1 MLGRIMKLKTVS
13 VTGLFGMFDHTV
25 DVRPEGLTFI
35 HSPNG
40 YGKST
45 FVRMVFLIL
54 KGDVN
59 ELREISFTRMDLTF
73 DDETNIIVEKNEDE
87 LFIQS
92 QRHEIISEMTEDDMR
107 SIMEVTYIPSERLIV
122 RKMDGRLVPA
132 LEAYISEFADRVQN
146 AQEDNQLEM
155 KHIESKDIRNDELV
169 FWSKDLKAKLD
180 FIKEAGF
187 TTEIPAGLRFPPSRH
202 DVNQSAQEY
211 LDLAH
216 AISEYIERNYY
227 LAESVVVFKDIINGL
242 FLNKNLAINENG
254 VVGVEFD
261 DGTSLPLNKLSSGE
275 KQILVMFYKIIF
287 QTVSGSLVIIDEPE
301 ISLHISWQQRM
312 GAIFM
317 DIARLRHL
325 QIIVATHSPQI
336 VHDKWD
342 LANELRVERA

>member
-1 MLGRIMKLKTVS
+1 MKLRTVS
-13 VTGLFGMFDHTV
+13 VTGLFGMFDHSV
-25 DVRPEGLTFI
+25 DVSPEGLSFI

-45 FVRMVFLIL
+45 FARMISLTL
-54 KGDVN
+54 KGDVK
-59 ELREISFTRMDLTF
+59 ELLDIPFTRMDLVF
-73 DDETNIIVEKNEDE
+73 DDETSIILERNEDE
-87 LFIQS
+87 LFVQS

-122 RKMDGRLVPA
+122 KKMDGRLVPA
-132 LEAYISEFADRVQN
+132 LEAYVAELADRVQN
-146 AQEDNQLEM
+146 AQEYNQLDIKPIKVE
-155 KHIESKDIRNDELV
+155 DIRNDELA

-187 TTEIPAGLRFPPSRH
+187 TTEIPSGLRFPPSRH
-202 DVNQSAQEY
+202 EVNQSAQEY
-211 LDLAH
+211 LDLAY

-227 LAESVVVFKDIINGL
+227 LAESIVVFKDIVNGL
-242 FLNKNLAINENG
+242 FLSKNVSINENG
-254 VVGVEFD
+254 ILGVDFD

-287 QTVSGSLVIIDEPE
+287 QASPGSLVVIDEPE

-312 GAIFM
+312 GAVFM

>member
-1 MLGRIMKLKTVS
+1 MKLKAVS
-13 VTGLFGMFDHTV
+13 VTGLFGMFDHSV
-25 DVRPEGLTFI
+25 DVMPEGLTFI

-45 FVRMVFLIL
+45 FARMIFLIL

-59 ELREISFTRMDLTF
+59 ELRDIPFARMDLTF
-73 DDETNIIVEKNEDE
+73 DDETSIIIEKNEDD
-87 LFIQS
+87 LYVQS

-132 LEAYISEFADRVQN
+132 MESYISELSDRIQN
-146 AQEDNQLEM
+146 AQEDNQLDVR
-155 KHIESKDIRNDELV
+155 HIDSEDIRNDELV

-180 FIKEAGF
+180 FIREAGF

-202 DVNQSAQEY
+202 DVNQSAQDY
-211 LDLAH
+211 LDLAY

-227 LAESVVVFKDIINGL
+227 LAESVVVFKDIVNGL
-242 FLNKNLAINENG
+242 FLNKNISINDSG
-254 VVGVEFD
+254 MVGIEFD

-275 KQILVMFYKIIF
+275 KQIIVMFYKIIF
-287 QTVSGSLVIIDEPE
+287 QTAPGSLVIIDEPE
-301 ISLHISWQQRM
+301 ISLHVSWQQRM

-325 QIIVATHSPQI
+325 QIVVATHSPQI

-342 LANELRVERA
+342 LANELRAERA